1 MDYKALVEK
10 LYDLFRDFLALVG
23 LLEKFD
29 EIAGEAEDILNGSE
43 AE

>member
-10 LYDLFRDFLALVG
+10 LYDLFKDFLALIG
-23 LLEKFD
+23 LLDKF
-29 EIAGEAEDILNGSE
+29 EEVEGEVEDILG